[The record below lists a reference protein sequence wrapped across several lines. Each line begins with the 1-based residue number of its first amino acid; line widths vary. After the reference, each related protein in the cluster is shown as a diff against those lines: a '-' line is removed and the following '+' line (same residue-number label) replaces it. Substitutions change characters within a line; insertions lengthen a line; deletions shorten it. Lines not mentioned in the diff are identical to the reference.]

1 MEGEIDLL
9 LGKIKNKNKI
19 TNNLLENFNKPQNPT
34 YNESNKTSSS
44 SEKVLIS
51 HDNDT
56 TIDPQEAVKK
66 KQSTDN
72 RSNKSGLSKRDNW
85 KRSQDN
91 AIAIVHL
98 ENSTSAESVDYMFLS
113 CQVPVSEWIYT
124 LHLPECQLL
133 ARSRRRISSLSDC
146 NRTRTHNHLVH
157 KRTLNE
163 LAKLAK

>member
-1 MEGEIDLL
+1 MQFERLVGNMEGEIDLL

-34 YNESNKTSSS
+34 YNESNKTCSS

-72 RSNKSGLSKRDNW
+72 RSNKSGLSKRDN
-85 KRSQDN
+85 
-91 AIAIVHL
+91 
-98 ENSTSAESVDYMFLS
+98 
-113 CQVPVSEWIYT
+113 
-124 LHLPECQLL
+124 
-133 ARSRRRISSLSDC
+133 
-146 NRTRTHNHLVH
+146 
-157 KRTLNE
+157 
-163 LAKLAK
+163 